1 MVCPKCGK
9 KTVLDFSVCPSCGYD
24 TTKAYEA
31 AKAEHSSAI
40 PALKESSPENTFV
53 RSYGTGAIVTLKF
66 FAWLDLVAGIIGAIW
81 IWSTFGSQ
89 EVTFGS
95 KEIGVIYSQTVT
107 NPVGV
112 ALGFVVLL
120 QGIFVCAYFLV
131 VASIAENLIEIR
143 KNIESSRT

>member
-9 KTVLDFSVCPSCGYD
+9 KTVFDFSVCPSCGYD

-31 AKAEHSSAI
+31 AKAEHSGVI
-40 PALKESSPENTFV
+40 PDLKESSPANTFV
-53 RSYGTGAIVTLKF
+53 RSYGTGAINTLKF
-66 FAWLDLVAGIIGAIW
+66 FAWFDLVAGIIGAIW

-89 EVTFGS
+89 EVGYLS
-95 KEIGVIYSQTVT
+95 SRTVT

-112 ALGFVVLL
+112 ALGVVVML

-131 VASIAENLIEIR
+131 IASMAENLIEIR
-143 KNIESSRT
+143 KKIESSRT